1 MARTLFSPAANGP
14 VKTWQRMLRKL
25 LPKDRTFWKVYA
37 PVIRILRDS
46 REHQLIREKMSKYLD
61 LGKEDVVLEEGCGR
75 GIWLAEITGKVRYAV
90 GLDVDPGMI
99 KAAWAAAPQADFV
112 RHDLN
117 QGIPFRN
124 ESFSRIGSILV
135 EGYLRNREIARAERF
150 RVLQPGGMLAIV
162 TPRRGAKFFKV
173 LKAEARQRKEE
184 RTVIENLKK
193 LPLAIIAIIF
203 GKIAELKAVVGDWHF
218 YEKDELADFYRS
230 GGFEIVA
237 CEPVYADQA
246 WLLIVR
252 KPSIN

>member
-1 MARTLFSPAANGP
+1 MAKTLCSPAANRSL
-14 VKTWQRMLRKL
+14 KTWQRLLRKL
-25 LPKDRTFWKVYA
+25 LPKDRTFWRIYS

-46 REHQLIREKMSKYLD
+46 REHQVIREKMGRYLD
-61 LGKEDVVLEEGCGR
+61 LGKRDVVLEEGCGR
-75 GIWLAEITGKVRYAV
+75 GIWLAEIRDRVRYVV

-117 QGIPFRN
+117 QGIPFSN
-124 ESFSRIGSILV
+124 ESFSKIGSILV
-135 EGYLRNREIARAERF
+135 EGYLGNREIARAERF

-162 TPRRGAKFFKV
+162 TPRKGARFFKV

-218 YEKDELADFYRS
+218 YEKDELVDFYRA

-237 CEPVYADQA
+237 CEAVYADQA
-246 WLLIVR
+246 WLLIVK
-252 KPSIN
+252 KPSSN